1 MVGGLESMEHVLFSI
16 SPKPIDFHIFQRG
29 WNHQPDM
36 FFFKD
41 EHEIL
46 IDFDVFPNWEHV
58 ERPSKFGVACFDF
71 LGIL

>member
-1 MVGGLESMEHVLFSI
+1 MI
-16 SPKPIDFHIFQRG
+16 
-29 WNHQPDM
+29 
-36 FFFKD
+36 FFKD

-58 ERPSKFGVACFDF
+58 ERPSKFGVACFDL